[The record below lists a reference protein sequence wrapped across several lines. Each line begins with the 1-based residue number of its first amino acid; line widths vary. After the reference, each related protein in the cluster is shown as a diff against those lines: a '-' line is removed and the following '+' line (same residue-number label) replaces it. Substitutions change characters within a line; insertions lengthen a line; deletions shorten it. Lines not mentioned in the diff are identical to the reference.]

1 MVSENEL
8 VRSVHAYWADG
19 ELGPFMERAWPFF
32 CAYVE
37 RRLHRDPDI
46 VGEFLVYVYER
57 MPAVLER
64 YKERQDRPVRAY
76 LAVTLRY
83 EFYNFIKRK
92 RNSAVPVCFAPD
104 FDGEWGRTE
113 DDPESEREQ
122 ARRADLAGAI
132 RNLELDLR
140 TPIKLYHGLELD
152 VAELRLIAERTGDA
166 LAAARFT
173 AEFRRRRAAQLE
185 RAGRWRDRARHL
197 ERLLHARPAA
207 EERRSLWRRHK
218 RRLES
223 LLLQERGVFSL
234 QEISV
239 LFGVSKSTVKRRL
252 ERATQTIRE
261 ELTCKAR

>member
-1 MVSENEL
+1 MVSESEL
-8 VRSVHAYWADG
+8 LRSVHSYWDRG
-19 ELGPFMERAWPFF
+19 DLGRFMEGAWPFLG
-32 CAYVE
+32 AYVE
-37 RRLHRDPDI
+37 RRLHRDPDV

-64 YKERQDRPVRAY
+64 YKERQDRPIRAY

-92 RNSAVPVCFAPD
+92 RNSAIPVCFTPD
-104 FDGEWGRTE
+104 FDGEWGRSE

-122 ARRADLAGAI
+122 ARRAALAGAI
-132 RNLELDLR
+132 RNLDLDLR
-140 TPIKLYHGLELD
+140 APIKLYHGLELD
-152 VAELRLIAERTGDA
+152 TAELRLIAERTGDA
-166 LAAARFT
+166 AAAARFA

-185 RAGRWRDRARHL
+185 RAGRWRDRTRYL
-197 ERLLHARPAA
+197 ERQLHSRAAA
-207 EERRSLWRRHK
+207 EDRRKLWRRHK

-223 LLLQERGVFSL
+223 LLVQERGVFSL

-261 ELTCKAR
+261 EITCASR

>member
-8 VRSVHAYWADG
+8 VRSVHAYWSGG
-19 ELGPFMERAWPFF
+19 ELGPFMERAWPFLGG
-32 CAYVE
+32 YVE
-37 RRLHRDPDI
+37 RRLHRDPDV
-46 VGEFLVYVYER
+46 VGEFLVHVYER
-57 MPAVLER
+57 MPAILDR
-64 YKERQDRPVRAY
+64 FKERQDRPVRAY

-104 FDGEWGRTE
+104 FDGEWGRSE
-113 DDPESEREQ
+113 DDPDSDREQ
-122 ARRADLAGAI
+122 TRRAALAGALG
-132 RNLELDLR
+132 NLDLELR

-152 VAELRLIAERTGDA
+152 VADLRLIAERTGDA
-166 LAAARFT
+166 VAAARFT

-223 LLLQERGVFSL
+223 LLIQERGVFSL

-252 ERATQTIRE
+252 ERAAQTIRE